1 MKQLSKKQQK
11 QTDVTTV
18 IDVDIPLDNEEQT
31 EVSEEIIESE
41 QTETVEKSNEIKET
55 EQTSILTHNAMDGDG
70 QSAGTFTT
78 YQRKQEM
85 ERFKN
90 TTTFKLIG
98 EDEVGGS
105 LPSIK
110 ATLTNNETGEV
121 FVIENPNGT
130 TAILQEIPEGTYLM
144 SFADIEGYT
153 KPTDRNITMSGPE

>member
-1 MKQLSKKQQK
+1 M
-11 QTDVTTV
+11 
-18 IDVDIPLDNEEQT
+18 DIPLDNEEQT

-78 YQRKQEM
+78 YQKEARDGAVQ
-85 ERFKN
+85 N

-121 FVIENPNGT
+121 FENPNGT
-130 TAILQEIPEGTYLM
+130 NRILQEIPEGTYLM

-153 KPTDRNITMSGPE
+153 KPTDQTLR